1 MIVANLTSN
10 PYSVLRTLQRL
21 PPAGPDSVEPFS
33 NFPLLSDPS
42 HPFRPLLLVPN
53 LPHYT
58 NTLSFPIQLIS
69 PTTDTTV
76 DISCSPKFD
85 YLATGYPWILYQ
97 GSPGTLFLVV
107 PYACRCN
114 HHRHHSIICFCT
126 DEPMNSTKHLPF
138 TTQKVQTTTNS
149 PSFSISLDA
158 LWETSAAIRPMFIQ
172 GSLIVPS
179 PYLRIPST
187 ADQTPWTVCL
197 PCPILARLAM
207 PSLSSFCFHDQPE
220 VFMML
225 SKLPEESIVDQWQ
238 RNPHN
243 CAMVIAGSSSSP
255 FGLTSPVSH
264 SMTPVLEPY
273 RPPLRFARGHGP
285 QPMHTPRVPVVWHP
299 TPPPHPSYFP
309 TNFLTLLNQQ
319 LATDR
324 VSVPT
329 AFKPHTVPVVAAQP
343 RAASMM
349 TATTYITA
357 SRATAGCG
365 EREEKERDK
374 KFTAVLTTTSL
385 AHLPSTSNPL
395 SLDLSHE
402 SYSYLL
408 VGSSGNQRDWQRAQK
423 APSNGFMGPMS
434 LAVGVDDVGPLA
446 PSPTPRPPAAGPKSN
461 KSRLPYCLS
470 VASVLFV
477 YLSASSR
484 ASPSAPRTSLDVCQ
498 LHWQPITTSCPDRS
512 SFPFSTLASN
522 LPRWRE
528 LNYRLRELAS
538 TSQLCK
544 LRSSQQC
551 APWTAEPGLAWPGF
565 PSGFSLASASLQR
578 QVLFGLGAVLEASRE
593 CRGIPLWARNCD
605 ISALPASLRSHQ
617 PAQQLSAAALRRQP
631 WLVFASNLMSLCLS
645 TTRVFPVISAL
656 RRHLEPNP
664 RLSDHAHA
672 TRASLL
678 GSTWAMESV
687 IAAAGDGERG
697 GSQPL
702 LAESKPALKA
712 ATDMQRR
719 PSHGG
724 WGWPCQALGLRPDK
738 RSLDR
743 STTTGRTILLEP
755 FPCLFPPL
763 HFLPPSSWTKSKV
776 TWMEN
781 VRSKILDKSQCSQKV
796 WSTVVRVGSSSN
808 MVKTTYLKSRKLSL
822 DNTTKRYEI
831 GRCTQG
837 RVQPD

>member
-1 MIVANLTSN
+1 
-10 PYSVLRTLQRL
+10 
-21 PPAGPDSVEPFS
+21 
-33 NFPLLSDPS
+33 
-42 HPFRPLLLVPN
+42 
-53 LPHYT
+53 
-58 NTLSFPIQLIS
+58 
-69 PTTDTTV
+69 
-76 DISCSPKFD
+76 
-85 YLATGYPWILYQ
+85 
-97 GSPGTLFLVV
+97 
-107 PYACRCN
+107 
-114 HHRHHSIICFCT
+114 
-126 DEPMNSTKHLPF
+126 
-138 TTQKVQTTTNS
+138 
-149 PSFSISLDA
+149 
-158 LWETSAAIRPMFIQ
+158 
-172 GSLIVPS
+172 
-179 PYLRIPST
+179 
-187 ADQTPWTVCL
+187 
-197 PCPILARLAM
+197 
-207 PSLSSFCFHDQPE
+207 
-220 VFMML
+220 
-225 SKLPEESIVDQWQ
+225 
-238 RNPHN
+238 
-243 CAMVIAGSSSSP
+243 MVIAGSSS
-255 FGLTSPVSH
+255 
-264 SMTPVLEPY
+264 
-273 RPPLRFARGHGP
+273 
-285 QPMHTPRVPVVWHP
+285 
-299 TPPPHPSYFP
+299 
-309 TNFLTLLNQQ
+309 FLTLLNQQ

-329 AFKPHTVPVVAAQP
+329 AFKPHTVPVVAVQP
-343 RAASMM
+343 RAAIMM
-349 TATTYITA
+349 TATT
-357 SRATAGCG
+357 
-365 EREEKERDK
+365 
-374 KFTAVLTTTSL
+374 L

-408 VGSSGNQRDWQRAQK
+408 RAQK

-446 PSPTPRPPAAGPKSN
+446 PSPTPRPPAASPKSN

-470 VASVLFV
+470 VASVLLV
-477 YLSASSR
+477 YPSASSR

-498 LHWQPITTSCPDRS
+498 LHWQPITTRCPDRS

-538 TSQLCK
+538 TSQLCT

-565 PSGFSLASASLQR
+565 PLGFSLASASLQR

-631 WLVFASNLMSLCLS
+631 WLVFASNLISLCLS

-664 RLSDHAHA
+664 RLYDHAHA
-672 TRASLL
+672 TRASVL

-755 FPCLFPPL
+755 FPCLFSPL
-763 HFLPPSSWTKSKV
+763 HFLPLSSWTKSKV

-781 VRSKILDKSQCSQKV
+781 VRSKILDKSQCSV
-796 WSTVVRVGSSSN
+796 
-808 MVKTTYLKSRKLSL
+808 
-822 DNTTKRYEI
+822 I
-831 GRCTQG
+831 
-837 RVQPD
+837 VQNVSDTRPT